1 MRTLGQKRAEYAL
14 EKVLTISCDKKD
26 FKSLSSGVPS
36 MILQNGFGQTMAFL
50 VAKGTDKDM
59 KIKENDKHIV
69 MFRII
74 KEWLIKE
81 LSTVGFNKNNN
92 EKEFIK
98 EISQLSQMDY
108 LTAQKETLALLE
120 WVKRYANAWFS
131 GEESKN
137 DTGS

>member
-26 FKSLSSGVPS
+26 FKSLSSGVPP

-50 VAKGTDKDM
+50 VAKGTDKEM
-59 KIKENDKHIV
+59 KIKGNDKHIV

-74 KEWLIKE
+74 KEWLVKE
-81 LSTVGFNKNNN
+81 LGTDVFKIDCD

-98 EISQLSQMDY
+98 EISQLSQVDY
-108 LTAQKETLALLE
+108 LTAQKETLSLLE

-131 GEESKN
+131 GEESQN
-137 DTGS
+137 DTSS